1 MAAPTAKPPASAST
15 APPPGIDLKK
25 ILVPLDFS
33 ESAETA
39 FSFAVDLGAK
49 FNAELILL
57 HVVELAQFS
66 HYVASYPDFAPQP
79 LDLAEMEA
87 RTRKDAEAR
96 LKPFSERL
104 LARGVRVHARV
115 RTGFASPEII
125 QAAKDENVDCIV
137 IATHGYSGLTH
148 FLMGSTTER
157 VIRHAP
163 CPVMVVRLKEAPVK
177 K

>member
-1 MAAPTAKPPASAST
+1 MASPTANLSASVPT
-15 APPPGIDLKK
+15 APSPGIELRK

-33 ESAETA
+33 ESAEIA
-39 FSFAVDLGAK
+39 FQFAVDLAVK
-49 FNAELILL
+49 FNAEVILL

-79 LDLAEMEA
+79 LDLAEMEG
-87 RTRKDAEAR
+87 RTRKEAEEK

-104 LARGVRVHARV
+104 LARGVGAHRSV
-115 RTGFASPEII
+115 RTGFASPEIL
-125 QAAKDENVDCIV
+125 QAAKDQNADCIV

-163 CPVMVVRLKEAPVK
+163 CPVMVVRLKEAPAK